1 MLRYGIFYSPPSRQY
16 GAEDAQVRILTVD
29 NESVVHETVRNL
41 PESFDKPYV
50 IAEESMEIPGAEVR
64 VVPENFESEA
74 TNKARAIEWTRQSI
88 PCEREFILY
97 LDEDSHM
104 LEFEGFPDADII
116 QFNEFPRKTSS
127 LLTYFCEINRIGF
140 QIEQTAFPRVQIPLY
155 AWGGGIA
162 IRKSVEDQITWD
174 YPTVIEDTVFMWRAF
189 TELDR
194 EVSFAYIPDR
204 ISNQAPPNFVEMFQQ
219 RRRWIAG
226 SREDNQLLSPDRILM
241 YGIRDL
247 SWSAT
252 GVIPILGV
260 IGLLPGIDIFFAEM
274 YLVSSFVLLLFLY
287 VWIVIGILRY
297 RPSIPIAI
305 AVLILAPLTTIL
317 HSLGALWGII
327 SPPDTFEVTAKV
339 DDNSQEDKSST
350 PASSEDFP
358 QNTYD

>member
-16 GAEDAQVRILTVD
+16 DAGDAQVRILTVD
-29 NESVVHETVRNL
+29 NESVVRETVRNL
-41 PESFDKPYV
+41 PDSFDKPYV
-50 IAEESMEIPGAEVR
+50 IAEELIEIPGAEVR
-64 VVPENFESEA
+64 VVPADFESDA
-74 TNKARAIEWTRQSI
+74 TNKARAVEWARQSI
-88 PCEREFILY
+88 PSKREFTLY

-104 LEFEGFPDADII
+104 LEFGGFPDADII

-140 QIEQTAFPRVQIPLY
+140 QIEQTSFPRVKIPLY

-162 IRKSVEDQITWD
+162 IRKSVEDEITWD

-204 ISNQAPPNFVEMFQQ
+204 ISNQAPPNFWEMFQQ

-226 SREDNQLLSPDRILM
+226 SREDFQILSVDRILM

-252 GVIPILGV
+252 GVIPVLAV

-274 YLVSSFVLLLFLY
+274 YLVTSLVLLGFMY
-287 VWIVIGILRY
+287 IWIIIGLLRY

-317 HSLGALWGII
+317 HSFGALWGII
-327 SPPDTFEVTAKV
+327 SPPDTFEITAKV
-339 DDNSQEDKSST
+339 DDNSQEDEFST
-350 PASSEDFP
+350 PASSEDP
-358 QNTYD
+358 TQNSYD